1 MCHVLPIAR
10 WLSGKPVRSFQPVV
24 NLMPCLTMWRSI
36 SKRKGLVVLQHHQ
49 AVVKGKLVSKM
60 TKAIVSSA
68 AFFALLLMV
77 EPVCTFIDSL
87 PPVLNMTLVFAMVGA
102 IMLAFW
108 LTMRRTLELCEG
120 HYER

>member
-10 WLSGKPVRSFQPVV
+10 WLNGKPVRSFQPVV
-24 NLMPCLTMWRSI
+24 NMMPCLTMWRSI

-49 AVVKGKLVSKM
+49 ANGQGKLVSKM

-68 AFFALLLMV
+68 AFFALMLMV
-77 EPVCTFIDSL
+77 EPICAFIDNL
-87 PPVLNMTLVFAMVGA
+87 PPVLNMALVFAMVGA

-108 LTMRRTLELCEG
+108 RMMRRELELCEE

>member
-1 MCHVLPIAR
+1 MPHDVAI
-10 WLSGKPVRSFQPVV
+10 
-24 NLMPCLTMWRSI
+24 NLL
-36 SKRKGLVVLQHHQ
+36 KEKGLVVRQHHQ
-49 AVVKGKLVSKM
+49 ADGQGKLVSKM

-77 EPVCTFIDSL
+77 EPICTFIDSL
-87 PPVLNMTLVFAMVGA
+87 PPVFNMALVFVMVGA

-108 LTMRRTLELCEG
+108 LMMRHELELCEG

>member
-49 AVVKGKLVSKM
+49 ADGQGKLVSKM

-68 AFFALLLMV
+68 AFFVLMFMV
-77 EPVCTFIDSL
+77 EPVCAFIDSL
-87 PPVLNMTLVFAMVGA
+87 PPALNMALVFAMVSA
-102 IMLAFW
+102 IMLAFY
-108 LTMRRTLELCEG
+108 LMMRRELELCEG

>member
-10 WLSGKPVRSFQPVV
+10 WLNGKPDRSFHPVA
-24 NLMPCLTMWRSI
+24 NLMPCPTMWRSI

-68 AFFALLLMV
+68 AIFALLLMV

-87 PPVLNMTLVFAMVGA
+87 PPVLNMALVFVVVAAV
-102 IMLAFW
+102 MLTFW
-108 LTMRRTLELCEG
+108 LMMRRELTLCEG

>member
-10 WLSGKPVRSFQPVV
+10 WLNGKPDRSFHPVA
-24 NLMPCLTMWRSI
+24 NLMPCRTVWRSI

-49 AVVKGKLVSKM
+49 ADGQGKLVSKM

-68 AFFALLLMV
+68 AFFALMLMV
-77 EPVCTFIDSL
+77 EPICAFIDSL
-87 PPVLNMTLVFAMVGA
+87 PTVLNMALVFVMVGA

-108 LTMRRTLELCEG
+108 LMMRHELELCEG